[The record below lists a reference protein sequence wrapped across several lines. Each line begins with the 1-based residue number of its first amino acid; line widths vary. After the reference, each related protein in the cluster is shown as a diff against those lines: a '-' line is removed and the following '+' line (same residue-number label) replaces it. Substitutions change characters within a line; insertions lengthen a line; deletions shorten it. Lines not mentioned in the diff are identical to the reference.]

1 MPNALVTPLWTLKR
15 VGRIGINN
23 LKFANNVDRSYDDD
37 FEQAGA
43 KMGDTINLRLPWQPV
58 TTSGQAFQQQPIVDR
73 IVPVTLQEQKG
84 VNIGT
89 SSFQQTVDIDDFTG
103 RYIAPQAVQ
112 LANTLDFDGLSI
124 VPNLTYN
131 CVGTPGTAPTDNNVY
146 LSANTTLSG
155 FAAPPDRMVLT
166 SPKMQQAITSANFA
180 FFNPVKTISGSIQK
194 GVYATDM
201 LGFSEWYWDQNV
213 NKHIVGTYGGTPLVN
228 GANQTGSTLT
238 TDGWASTLSNL
249 NVGDRFTI
257 GAASGGASS
266 TGVFPVNPQ
275 NRQALDDLQVF
286 VVQAPISDTTG
297 AMVISISPAII
308 TSGQFQTV
316 TASPADN
323 AVITVIGQSG
333 AVGTV
338 GFAWVKEAV
347 VCVMADLVKPIGGA
361 ISERIS
367 SKPLGFSLRMAQ
379 QWQALS
385 DQNLC
390 RVEYIAGWQNYRPEW
405 TSVIY
410 G

>member
-166 SPKMQQAITSANFA
+166 SPKMQQAITAANFA
-180 FFNPVKTISGSIQK
+180 LFNPVSTIGKSFAK
-194 GVYATDM
+194 GVYASDV

-213 NKHIVGTYGGTPLVN
+213 NKHTVGTYGGTPLVN